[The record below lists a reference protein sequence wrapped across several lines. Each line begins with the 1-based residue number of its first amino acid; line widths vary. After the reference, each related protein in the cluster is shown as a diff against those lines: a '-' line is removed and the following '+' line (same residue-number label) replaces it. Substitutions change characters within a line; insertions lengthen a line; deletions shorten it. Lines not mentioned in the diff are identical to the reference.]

1 MVKKWKVGELIKN
14 LIKEEGSAPRGE
26 ADAPGEADP
35 APSPAVAEEK
45 PAPELTQTQYLE
57 MHGSLLELWK
67 EFSDGELTPPRV
79 RLLDEEKAEMLHLT
93 GKKLE
98 FERVR
103 LTAQLEK
110 DAKKR
115 LEELRRAREGENG
128 ERPLDAVCHVYVSKD
143 KLVAWCF
150 AFPPYAG
157 GEEMGSA
164 MLACALEKAG
174 VKTGIDPQSMVEI
187 FRQVRYLRLIPVAFG
202 QPETEGK
209 DGYVT
214 EKYPRELSREV
225 VIDEHGV
232 ADYRAMNYV
241 QLIKKDSVI
250 CEITPP
256 VEGTPGMRLDGKP
269 IMPRTVQAA
278 KVPCG
283 VNTTLTEDGLRLIA
297 TMDGHLEYSN
307 GAFYV
312 RPVLEIRGDVDYS
325 TGNIDFIGDVQI
337 AGDVRENF
345 SVRATGSIT
354 VDGIVEAASVE
365 SGGDM
370 TITRGVVGDN
380 RAVLKCGGVFR
391 VKYLENSRVYAGGSV
406 YADCIMTSEVYSDQS
421 IEVVEGRGSIIGG
434 TLTAGELI
442 RANMIGA
449 QSGRKTE
456 LTLGVLPYTEH
467 AREMLRKSVNEIERE
482 IEMIEG
488 ERRRMEIMGDK
499 AKAEER
505 RARLPLLQLKASR
518 LAKKAED
525 LKEQV
530 DPAKCRLECVTVYPV
545 TVVQLGSLKW
555 VADQVHRQ
563 CKLIY
568 DAQSRTLRELSLRG

>member
-1 MVKKWKVGELIKN
+1 MAKKWKVGELIKN
-14 LIKEEGSAPRGE
+14 LITEEGSAPRGE

-45 PAPELTQTQYLE
+45 PAPELTETQYLE

-79 RLLDEEKAEMLHLT
+79 RLLDEEKTEMLHLT

-128 ERPLDAVCHVYVSKD
+128 ERSLDAVCHVYVSKD

-157 GEEMGSA
+157 GEEMSSA

-278 KVPCG
+278 KAPCG
-283 VNTTLTEDGLRLIA
+283 LNTTLTEDGLRLIA

-467 AREMLRKSVNEIERE
+467 EREMLRKSVNEIERE
-482 IEMIEG
+482 IETIEG
-488 ERRRMEIMGDK
+488 ERRHMEIMGDK

>member
-1 MVKKWKVGELIKN
+1 
-14 LIKEEGSAPRGE
+14 
-26 ADAPGEADP
+26 
-35 APSPAVAEEK
+35 
-45 PAPELTQTQYLE
+45 
-57 MHGSLLELWK
+57 
-67 EFSDGELTPPRV
+67 
-79 RLLDEEKAEMLHLT
+79 MLFRS

-128 ERPLDAVCHVYVSKD
+128 ERSLDAVCHIYVSKD

-157 GEEMGSA
+157 GEEMGSG
-164 MLACALEKAG
+164 MLAGALEKAG

-187 FRQVRYLRLIPVAFG
+187 FRQVQYLRLIPVAFG

-256 VEGTPGMRLDGKP
+256 VKGTPGMRLDGKP

-278 KVPCG
+278 KAPCG
-283 VNTTLTEDGLRLIA
+283 LNTTLTEDGLRLIA

-307 GAFYV
+307 GTFCV

-337 AGDVRENF
+337 TGDVRENF

-406 YADCIMTSEVYSDQS
+406 YADCIMTSKVYSDQS

-467 AREMLRKSVNEIERE
+467 EREMLRKSVNEIERE
-482 IEMIEG
+482 IETIEG
-488 ERRRMEIMGDK
+488 ERRHMEIMGDK
-499 AKAEER
+499 AKAKER
-505 RARLPLLQLKASR
+505 SGRLPLLQLKASR

-530 DPAKCRLECVTVYPV
+530 DPAKCRLECATVYPV

-568 DAQSRTLRELSLRG
+568 DAQSKTLRELSLRE

>member
-1 MVKKWKVGELIKN
+1 MAKKWKVGELIKN
-14 LIKEEGSAPRGE
+14 LITEEGSAPR
-26 ADAPGEADP
+26 GEADP

-45 PAPELTQTQYLE
+45 PTPELTQTQYLE

-79 RLLDEEKAEMLHLT
+79 RLLDEEKTEMLHLT

-128 ERPLDAVCHVYVSKD
+128 ERSLDAVCHVYVSKD

-278 KVPCG
+278 KAPCG
-283 VNTTLTEDGLRLIA
+283 LNTTLTEDGLRLIA

-337 AGDVRENF
+337 TGDVRENF

-467 AREMLRKSVNEIERE
+467 EREMLRKSVNEIERE

-488 ERRRMEIMGDK
+488 ERRHMEVMGDK

-530 DPAKCRLECVTVYPV
+530 DPAKCRLECATVYPV

-555 VADQVHRQ
+555 VADQIHRQ

>member
-1 MVKKWKVGELIKN
+1 MAKKWKVGELIKN
-14 LIKEEGSAPRGE
+14 LITEEGSAPRGE

-79 RLLDEEKAEMLHLT
+79 RLLDEEKTEMLHLT

-157 GEEMGSA
+157 GEEMNSA

-278 KVPCG
+278 KAPCG
-283 VNTTLTEDGLRLIA
+283 LNTTLTEDGLRLIA

-307 GAFYV
+307 GAFCV

-337 AGDVRENF
+337 TGDVRENF

-467 AREMLRKSVNEIERE
+467 EREMLRKSVNEIERE

-488 ERRRMEIMGDK
+488 ERRHMEIMGDK

-555 VADQVHRQ
+555 VADQIHRQ

-568 DAQSRTLRELSLRG
+568 DAQSRTLRELSLRE

>member
-1 MVKKWKVGELIKN
+1 MAKKWKVGELIKN
-14 LIKEEGSAPRGE
+14 LITEEGSAPRGE
-26 ADAPGEADP
+26 ADAPGEAAP

-45 PAPELTQTQYLE
+45 PAPELTETQYLE

-157 GEEMGSA
+157 GEEMDSA

-278 KVPCG
+278 KAPCG
-283 VNTTLTEDGLRLIA
+283 LNTTLTEDGLRLIA

-467 AREMLRKSVNEIERE
+467 EREMLRKSVNEIERE

-488 ERRRMEIMGDK
+488 ERRHMEIMGDK

-530 DPAKCRLECVTVYPV
+530 DPAKCRLECTTVYPV

-555 VADQVHRQ
+555 VADQIHRQ

-568 DAQSRTLRELSLRG
+568 DAQSRTLRELSLRE

>member
-14 LIKEEGSAPRGE
+14 LITEEGSAQRGE
-26 ADAPGEADP
+26 ADTPGEADP

-157 GEEMGSA
+157 GEEMNSA

-174 VKTGIDPQSMVEI
+174 VNTGIDPQSMVEI

-214 EKYPRELSREV
+214 EKYPRELSLEV

-278 KVPCG
+278 KAPCG

>member
-1 MVKKWKVGELIKN
+1 M
-14 LIKEEGSAPRGE
+14 
-26 ADAPGEADP
+26 
-35 APSPAVAEEK
+35 
-45 PAPELTQTQYLE
+45 
-57 MHGSLLELWK
+57 
-67 EFSDGELTPPRV
+67 TPPRV
-79 RLLDEEKAEMLHLT
+79 RLLDEEKTEMLHLT

-128 ERPLDAVCHVYVSKD
+128 ERPLDAVCHVYVSMD

-187 FRQVRYLRLIPVAFG
+187 FRQVHYLRLIPVAFG

-241 QLIKKDSVI
+241 QLIKKDDVI

-256 VEGTPGMRLDGKP
+256 VKGTPGMRLDGKP
-269 IMPRTVQAA
+269 IMPRAVQAA
-278 KVPCG
+278 KAPCG
-283 VNTTLTEDGLRLIA
+283 LNTTLTEDGLRLIA

-307 GAFYV
+307 GAFHV

-337 AGDVRENF
+337 TGDVRENF

-456 LTLGVLPYTEH
+456 LTLGVLPYTENE
-467 AREMLRKSVNEIERE
+467 REILRKSVNEIERE
-482 IEMIEG
+482 IETIEG
-488 ERRRMEIMGDK
+488 ERRHMEVMGDK

-518 LAKKAED
+518 LAKKAEE
-525 LKEQV
+525 LKAQEV
-530 DPAKCRLECVTVYPV
+530 DPAKCRLECATVYPV

-555 VADQVHRQ
+555 VAEQIHRQ

-568 DAQSRTLRELSLRG
+568 DAQSGTLRELS